1 MQTSDR
7 VSGCPASGPTE
18 HIGIIHKGIMA
29 QPLLLASQSS
39 IRQALLARAGL
50 AFEALP
56 ARIDEEAL
64 RQALEAEGAS
74 PRDMADALAEM
85 KARKIAERRPESV
98 VIGCDQVLEFQG
110 QAWAKPA
117 DRVMAEVQLRQLRG
131 GTHKLHSA
139 VVLYHEAQPVWR
151 HLETVRMTMRPFSD
165 AYLQAYLS
173 RAWPGVAD
181 SVGGYKIEEEG
192 LRLFSRIEGD
202 HYAILGLPLL
212 PLLTYLGGRGFI
224 AA

>member
-1 MQTSDR
+1 
-7 VSGCPASGPTE
+7 
-18 HIGIIHKGIMA
+18 MA
-29 QPLLLASQSS
+29 PPLLLASQSA
-39 IRQALLARAGL
+39 IRQTLLARAGL
-50 AFEALP
+50 DFAAVP

-64 RQALEAEGAS
+64 RRALEAEGAS
-74 PRDMADALAEM
+74 PRDMADTLAEM
-85 KARKIAERRPESV
+85 KARKIADRRPEAV

-110 QAWAKPA
+110 KAWAKPS
-117 DRVMAEVQLRQLRG
+117 DRQMAEAQLRQLRG
-131 GTHKLHSA
+131 ETHKLHSA

-151 HLETVRMTMRPFSD
+151 HLETVRLTMRSFSD
-165 AYLQAYLS
+165 VYLEAYLS
-173 RAWPGVAD
+173 RAWPSVAD

-192 LRLFSRIEGD
+192 LRLFDRIDGD